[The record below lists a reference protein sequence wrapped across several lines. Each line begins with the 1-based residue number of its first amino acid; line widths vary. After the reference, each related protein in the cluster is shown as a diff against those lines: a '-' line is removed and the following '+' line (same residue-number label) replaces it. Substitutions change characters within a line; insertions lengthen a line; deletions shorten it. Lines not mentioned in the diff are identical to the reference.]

1 MARDSVAREQ
11 VFAAAESLVAR
22 GEKPTSRAVREELGT
37 GSMSTVLGH
46 LRAWQ
51 ARRDEPPAP
60 RAELPPAMLNMLS
73 EFVGREI
80 AKARAEIEEALGE
93 ARTSIG
99 DLLREAQA
107 RDEAL
112 DEAGA
117 EIAAL
122 RDERERLEGRI
133 VAREED
139 VARLTTERDKALRE
153 AEEAR
158 TETAKACLRLEGVP
172 RLEAELDRLRE
183 TLSRESA
190 AREAAERKAAVEEAR
205 RTAMEDA
212 LARARD
218 GETRSAAAVERSEAL
233 LREAEARTASEVDAR
248 RVAETSLARL
258 EGELA
263 ETRRELSD
271 ARRESEAETG
281 SGNPD
286 GEPTA
291 SVKPHAR
298 PARRASKTG
307 R

>member
-1 MARDSVAREQ
+1 M
-11 VFAAAESLVAR
+11 
-22 GEKPTSRAVREELGT
+22 
-37 GSMSTVLGH
+37 
-46 LRAWQ
+46 
-51 ARRDEPPAP
+51 
-60 RAELPPAMLNMLS
+60 
-73 EFVGREI
+73 
-80 AKARAEIEEALGE
+80 
-93 ARTSIG
+93 
-99 DLLREAQA
+99 
-107 RDEAL
+107 
-112 DEAGA
+112 
-117 EIAAL
+117 
-122 RDERERLEGRI
+122 
-133 VAREED
+133 
-139 VARLTTERDKALRE
+139 
-153 AEEAR
+153 
-158 TETAKACLRLEGVP
+158 
-172 RLEAELDRLRE
+172 
-183 TLSRESA
+183 
-190 AREAAERKAAVEEAR
+190 EEAR